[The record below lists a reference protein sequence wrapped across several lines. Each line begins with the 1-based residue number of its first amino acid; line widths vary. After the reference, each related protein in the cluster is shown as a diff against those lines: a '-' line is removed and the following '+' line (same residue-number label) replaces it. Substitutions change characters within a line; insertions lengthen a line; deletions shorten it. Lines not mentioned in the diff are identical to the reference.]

1 MFLVSS
7 CFLLLFPAH
16 GMKAADNY
24 LSFLSNTSFY
34 NFYSP
39 TTSESD
45 KFTLYIQ
52 DGYLNI
58 KYGKPQELL
67 NGEVILY
74 NLLGQEITRKKL
86 EALPLNQI
94 QLQLQGTCYIVRI
107 VYSGKVYTQKIIV
120 K

>member
-7 CFLLLFPAH
+7 CLLLFVSTT
-16 GMKAADNY
+16 GTKAADNY
-24 LSFLSNTSFY
+24 FNFLSNTSFY

-39 TTSESD
+39 GTEND
-45 KFTLYIQ
+45 KFTIYVQ

-67 NGEVILY
+67 NGEVVLY

-86 EALPLNQI
+86 EAVTLNQI

-107 VYSGKVYTQKIIV
+107 VYSGKIYTQKIIV